1 MSSFLADLIFWIS
14 AVCCVIAQIALVRS
28 AVRAPMREP
37 GDTEVALPRRSSE
50 IAWTIVPAIALVL
63 LLIATWRAMHTTP
76 MHDMPGMTSGQHM
89 MDT

>member
-1 MSSFLADLIFWIS
+1 MSPFVADLIFWIS
-14 AVCCVIAQIALVRS
+14 AACCVVAQIALVRS

-50 IAWTIVPAIALVL
+50 VAWTIVPAIALVL
-63 LLIATWRAMHTTP
+63 LLIVTWRVMHSAAL
-76 MHDMPGMTSGQHM
+76 HEMPGMAGGQHM